1 MQARNTLPEKFKKV
15 HTLKSLLIRSGNKE
29 RTNTFILRLMHILKL
44 AAKLKNKHHPLISI
58 TARYPLNV
66 LEEKDPIKILDKCLY
81 NLMPAFI
88 LRKTFVT
95 GKLYNLPVPISPKR
109 ARFMSADWLR
119 KAAFKDNKNALTVPY
134 LLTREIGAVLYKTG
148 SAYASLGEYIDTAL
162 DQRPFSRYIRRKRKN
177 IARSKIGRAARK
189 FRRTYR
195 VRRRRAGKEKGH
207 NRAIVRQRIK
217 SQRRKLRVNSV
228 RKTHIKKKKR
238 FKLANYR

>member
-1 MQARNTLPEKFKKV
+1 MQAKNTLPEKFKKV

-29 RTNTFILRLMHILKL
+29 RTNSFLLRLMHILKL
-44 AAKLKNKHHPLISI
+44 AAKLRNKHHPLISI
-58 TARYPLNV
+58 TARYPLNT

-88 LRKTFVT
+88 LRKTFVS
-95 GKLYNLPVPISPKR
+95 GRLYNLPVPISPKR

-134 LLTREIGAVLYKTG
+134 LLTREIGAVFYQTG

-162 DQRPFSRYIRRKRKN
+162 DQRPFSRYIRKKRK
-177 IARSKIGRAARK
+177 IITRSKIGRAARK
-189 FRRTYR
+189 LRKTYR

-207 NRAIVRQRIK
+207 NRAIVKQSKK
-217 SQRRKLRVNSV
+217 SQRRKLRSV
-228 RKTHIKKKKR
+228 LTRKTTKKKNKR
-238 FKLANYR
+238 